1 MFDLLSA
8 AGVIAAALI
17 APPGAEVITALSR
30 IDPEAVSDSAQVD
43 LMVAWELQTR
53 WMAAH
58 NQPLLVAV
66 GATVEA
72 LAYAGRQS
80 IDNSDMPI
88 RAAHAEIA
96 AALLITEDTACIRLE
111 TARTLTEELPDV
123 LAALAA
129 GDLTP
134 GHVNALLETTC
145 SLSADKR
152 QWVIDKVLP
161 AARRQTITQ
170 FRRRLHRA
178 VLAVEPRTAATRA
191 KQAHTKRDIRW
202 WALPDGMAELRLVS
216 SATDVMAVYT
226 AADRLAKTM
235 RQAEQAAGPD
245 NHTPIDA
252 LRADALTALTTGLAP
267 GAAATVQVNLTIDL
281 PTLLGLRDQPAELT
295 GYGPLP
301 APLARTLA
309 ADGKWRRLIHDPF
322 TGHLLDLGHTT
333 YQPSPALA
341 RYIHARDQ
349 TCAFPTCNRPA
360 VNTDLDHTRRYN
372 PHHPTGGKTDRNNLG
387 PCCES
392 HHRLKHE
399 TNWTLRRDP
408 NTSQATWTSPA
419 GHEYP
424 LAFADY
430 TGYPHHD
437 LPDDPDTWCQETP
450 ELHLAYFQ
458 TEHRVMMYSP
468 DDLPDPIAPPDHMT
482 YEPEPADEYAQV

>member
-1 MFDLLSA
+1 MYESLSP

-17 APPGAEVITALSR
+17 APPSAEVIAALTR
-30 IDPEAVSDSAQVD
+30 IDPQAVSASAQVD
-43 LMVAWELQTR
+43 LLIAWELQTR

-66 GATVEA
+66 GGTVEA

-129 GDLTP
+129 GDLTLF
-134 GHVNALLETTC
+134 HVNALLETTC

-202 WALPDGMAELRLVS
+202 WALPDGMAELRLIA
-216 SATDVMAVYT
+216 SATDVMAVHA

-235 RQAEQAAGPD
+235 RQAEQAAGTRPP
-245 NHTPIDA
+245 HPHR
-252 LRADALTALTTGLAP
+252 RATRRRPHRPHHRP
-267 GAAATVQVNLTIDL
+267 GPRRCRNVQVNLTIDL
-281 PTLLGLRDQPAELT
+281 PTLLGLRDHPAELT

-333 YQPSPALA
+333 Y
-341 RYIHARDQ
+341 
-349 TCAFPTCNRPA
+349 
-360 VNTDLDHTRRYN
+360 
-372 PHHPTGGKTDRNNLG
+372 
-387 PCCES
+387 
-392 HHRLKHE
+392 
-399 TNWTLRRDP
+399 
-408 NTSQATWTSPA
+408 
-419 GHEYP
+419 
-424 LAFADY
+424 
-430 TGYPHHD
+430 
-437 LPDDPDTWCQETP
+437 
-450 ELHLAYFQ
+450 
-458 TEHRVMMYSP
+458 
-468 DDLPDPIAPPDHMT
+468 
-482 YEPEPADEYAQV
+482 EP